1 MSIRKM
7 LVVCIFVPAFF
18 LLRSHAQVG
27 QIYGRSIVITGD
39 CEAELKSDLAVI
51 SGGVAV
57 TALKPTDAVDQ
68 LDKQLGLIRNYVR
81 ENHGSLKELER
92 VRMIHTEGSI
102 NGQPREPSFQLAQRF
117 RAEFPADAPVDR
129 ILGHLMEL
137 GMDRFGDNMSLPES
151 RQSIVVIHF
160 EIQNFEV
167 QLKQIRERCTAEAWK
182 HWCES
187 PTTKNPSCNGPSTP
201 ESLQLQSFNLRSTEK
216 VMRNDGSSDYFR
228 IASTIYQPQQQIV
241 PPELLGNVPI
251 HLVGSIVLNDTEPE
265 KR

>member
-7 LVVCIFVPAFF
+7 LVVCISVPAFF
-18 LLRSHAQVG
+18 LPHPTPKS
-27 QIYGRSIVITGD
+27 GRSTGVASSSLANM
-39 CEAELKSDLAVI
+39 EAELKLI
-51 SGGVAV
+51 GCHLRRSGSHSPG
-57 TALKPTDAVDQ
+57 LVDQ

-182 HWCES
+182 HWCEL

-251 HLVGSIVLNDTEPE
+251 HLVGSIV
-265 KR
+265 

>member
-117 RAEFPADAPVDR
+117 GRNF
-129 ILGHLMEL
+129 
-137 GMDRFGDNMSLPES
+137 
-151 RQSIVVIHF
+151 RQM
-160 EIQNFEV
+160 
-167 QLKQIRERCTAEAWK
+167 LLWTAF
-182 HWCES
+182 S
-187 PTTKNPSCNGPSTP
+187 GT
-201 ESLQLQSFNLRSTEK
+201 
-216 VMRNDGSSDYFR
+216 
-228 IASTIYQPQQQIV
+228 
-241 PPELLGNVPI
+241 
-251 HLVGSIVLNDTEPE
+251 
-265 KR
+265 